1 MLRPRTMIT
10 VTSSVICAGLIGALM
25 VVAYH
30 NGMAEDF
37 PIPFASFASPVI
49 LLLGGSYFLLRG
61 SRIAR
66 ALLGMLFA
74 TSILSFA
81 GIVAFLVLATDVPWD
96 ALQTQ
101 TLWSCYLLFPGWL
114 LLFSRGLGNELA
126 QIREE
131 RSLGKQAAPAH
142 LLLMVR
148 AE

>member
-1 MLRPRTMIT
+1 MIT
-10 VTSSVICAGLIGALM
+10 VYSSVICAGLIGALM

-37 PIPFASFASPVI
+37 PIPFASFASRFI

-74 TSILSFA
+74 TSILSICGNCCIPRPGDRRA
-81 GIVAFLVLATDVPWD
+81 LD

-131 RSLGKQAAPAH
+131 RSLGKRQQH
-142 LLLMVR
+142 QR
-148 AE
+148 TCF